1 MNIRDHSSQFS
12 IFVYSSDVDQGAA
25 VKVSLSQAGYD
36 AYFFQDLDAFYSR
49 LKEMTPHL
57 VVFSTMSVEGTLSEF
72 VNQVLHVNPEI
83 KMIALA
89 APQQFEALSQYN
101 TLGLMDIVSLEGP
114 SLDLRALW
122 AVDQVCETLYLTYQ
136 NEQLFADWKEA
147 QAQKNQLQK
156 QIDDQKAVQA
166 ETSQMLVSNRVADYR
181 SVQSR
186 EEVLQKYFERLEN
199 ISAVYFKYLG
209 SVRSF
214 VATHAAGFTSQQI
227 QGVGCQLE
235 SQDLE
240 SLNTQ
245 VTVGLLPPIMMEM
258 LKKVFNIG
266 SARVLPLFVQNQLEG
281 VVVYSGDL
289 GKAETLRVGEEFSL
303 FALCYSYFCLEKK
316 VDSLDVM
323 DFVTELYNQKFY
335 TDKLYEELERS
346 RRLRQPVSVLK
357 ISIDD
362 FFEIEQ
368 TLGVNVRDEVLKTIS
383 DFVRRTIR
391 TNDFACRTQANEIAV
406 ILPHCQKKG
415 AALLGERLRRIVE
428 SSSMVDS
435 GVKISISVGVSE
447 YPSLADSVQNLDET
461 ASKALQHIMEKGGNR
476 ICLYKP
482 PGNFTPEFEVSA
494 D

>member
-1 MNIRDHSSQFS
+1 
-12 IFVYSSDVDQGAA
+12 VYSTDVDQGAA
-25 VKVSLSQAGYD
+25 VKVSLSQARYD
-36 AYFFQDLDAFYSR
+36 AYYFQEMDAFQSR
-49 LKEMTPHL
+49 IKEMTPHL
-57 VVFSTMSVEGTLSEF
+57 VVFSTVAVQGVLSDF
-72 VNQVLHVNPEI
+72 VNNVLAVSPEI
-83 KMIALA
+83 KLIAMA
-89 APQQFEALSQYN
+89 EPQQFEALSQYN
-101 TLGLMDIVSLEGP
+101 TMGLVDIVSLEGP
-114 SLDLRALW
+114 ALDLRTTW

-147 QAQKNQLQK
+147 QSLKDNLQR

-166 ETSQMLVSNRVADYR
+166 EVMQMLVSNRIADYR
-181 SVQSR
+181 SSQSK
-186 EEVLQKYFERLEN
+186 EEVLQKYFERLEKVP
-199 ISAVYFKYLG
+199 AVYFKYLS

-235 SQDLE
+235 GQDLE

-245 VTVGLLPPIMMEM
+245 ITVGLLPPIMMEM
-258 LKKVFNIG
+258 LQKVFNIQT
-266 SARVLPLFVQNQLEG
+266 SRVLPLFVQNQLEG
-281 VVVYSGDL
+281 VVVYSGNM
-289 GKAETLRVGEEFSL
+289 GKADTLRIGEEFSL
-303 FALCYSYFCLEKK
+303 FAICYSYFCLEKK
-316 VDSLDVM
+316 VDNLDVM
-323 DFVTELYNQKFY
+323 DFVTELYNHKFY
-335 TDKLYEELERS
+335 VEKLHEELERS

-368 TLGVNVRDEVLKTIS
+368 TLGANVRDEVLKTIS

-391 TNDFACRTQANEIAV
+391 TNDFACRTQANEIGV
-406 ILPHCQKKG
+406 ILPHCHKKG

-435 GVKISISVGVSE
+435 GVKISVSIGVSE
-447 YPSLADSVQNLDET
+447 YPSLADSVTTLDET
-461 ASKALQHIMEKGGNR
+461 ASKALLHIMEKGGNR

-482 PGNFTPEFEVSA
+482 AGNFTPEFEVVV